1 MDQFEKIATSICYI
15 IIGFITGFIIM
26 LIIFIPRISDQD
38 RQHFNEILK
47 MQSKKSDIRINKNYY
62 KTKSQI
68 LEIMLTNYRIS
79 NQWDVEVSAYTARRE
94 ETNIDPENTAIM
106 QKPIPGWTIAVSQ
119 DLQFLLG
126 KRVYIEGFGVRYVN
140 DLMNVRYTK
149 TIDILVPT
157 VAEARRIG
165 RIESRNMTL
174 IEPYKTIKDLIGE
187 INEHNQIID

>member
-1 MDQFEKIATSICYI
+1 MDQFEKIATSIFYIVIGI
-15 IIGFITGFIIM
+15 IIG
-26 LIIFIPRISDQD
+26 LVIFIPRISDQD
-38 RQHFNEILK
+38 RQHFNKILK
-47 MQSKKSDIRINKNYY
+47 MQSKKSDIRIDKNYY

-68 LEIMLTNYRIS
+68 LETMLISYRIS
-79 NQWDVEVSAYTARRE
+79 NQWDIEVSAYTSRRE

>member
-119 DLQFLLG
+119 DLWFLLG

-140 DLMNVRYTK
+140 DLMNIRYTK

-165 RIESRNMTL
+165 RIESRDMTL

-187 INEHNQIID
+187 INEYDQVIN